1 MRNGQWV
8 ESDQG
13 VGIFIREREPV
24 NDVTEWV
31 HLTNADGT
39 TLAQLPADRCS
50 NLRVA
55 RASSIPAARIEH
67 LSAEQLEKLGYVD

>member
-13 VGIFIREREPV
+13 VGIYIIEREPV
-24 NDVTEWV
+24 NGEREWV
-31 HLTNADGT
+31 HLTNDDGT
-39 TLAQLPADRCS
+39 TLAQLPAARCT

-55 RASSIPAARIEH
+55 RASSIPAARVEH
-67 LSAEQLEKLGYVD
+67 LSTEQLEKLGYVG